1 MGKTRTF
8 EEELKQLEAE
18 VSLMEEGNSLCWKA
32 IASQQLFSLPR
43 RCQFSLSLNNRFFW
57 WA

>member
-18 VSLMEEGNSLCWKA
+18 VSLMEEGNLPLDEL
-32 IASQQLFSLPR
+32 IAHFRQGTEAAKTVTICFRKQKMILP
-43 RCQFSLSLNNRFFW
+43 F
-57 WA
+57 

>member
-18 VSLMEEGNSLCWKA
+18 VSLMEEGN
-32 IASQQLFSLPR
+32 
-43 RCQFSLSLNNRFFW
+43 LSLDELIAHFRQGTE
-57 WA
+57 AAKKLLPSASESRK

>member
-18 VSLMEEGNSLCWKA
+18 VSLMEEGNLPLDPSGNGSGKKLLPS
-32 IASQQLFSLPR
+32 ASESR
-43 RCQFSLSLNNRFFW
+43 K
-57 WA
+57 